1 MYDKELGVKGY
12 QERVDKLQQKYDN
25 PNTPQGE
32 IKEIGYK
39 LAEARRFLKIAE
51 REEYE
56 TNQKV
61 SVYGSDDYIGAS
73 AGDTSFYFGYEVT
86 RCPVKSHKTEDD
98 CYEKNCDKREWLFQV
113 EKNNKVVFEMLDSEI
128 SYPEA
133 DDIERKLIIGMAH
146 YIKSLSLNEST
157 SQ

>member
-1 MYDKELGVKGY
+1 MYDETKGVKGY
-12 QERVDKLQQKYDN
+12 KELVEKLEAKYSN

-32 IKEIGYK
+32 IKDLGYK
-39 LAEARRFLKIAE
+39 LAEARRFLQIAE

-56 TNQKV
+56 KTTKV

-73 AGDTSFYFGYEVT
+73 AGDTTFYFGYEVT
-86 RCPVKSHKTEDD
+86 KCPVKSHKTDDD
-98 CYEKNCDKREWLFQV
+98 CYEKDCEKREWVFQV
-113 EKNNKVVFEMLDSEI
+113 DKKGKTVFEMLDSEL

-146 YIKSLSLNEST
+146 YIKSLNL
-157 SQ
+157 